1 MWLPP
6 RTRTAQQGGR
16 DMSRLLSDFGHDLPS
31 VPVVEKPVKE
41 PRLFHHAPRRGAL
54 KPGRGWTPASAP
66 VSAWRM
72 TSDQAPV
79 FWPFIST
86 PGLPPTGAQMGIDM
100 LSGGPFYA
108 DPLGWV
114 LDDAVPVTNPN
125 IFSFGKPGRGK
136 SATTKAFCLRMMDFG
151 YRVLVLGDPKDE
163 YEPLCR
169 FLGVEPF
176 AIGHGLPT
184 RINPLAFGPLLQG
197 WDQLGPEA
205 AQGRAAIVF
214 GRWLTLV
221 RGLVGSQRI
230 GEQRVPFGPSDEVVV
245 KAALQ
250 YLTGY
255 AQGNSRMRETTIPQ
269 LWHLLDNPTAEL
281 IAECRYAGERHFLDS
296 TRLVRD
302 ALGQLVSGALA
313 GLFDDHTSID
323 VDWAA
328 PIQSLSL
335 SRLEALGDE
344 AVGIALTCL
353 NSWGRGM
360 REMAAPGDLRV
371 VVRDESWKQLRLGP
385 EAVKS
390 FDADL
395 RLSRRDGDVQFAV
408 AHKPSD
414 LLSAGDTGS
423 QAVAIAKDLL
433 HLADVKILHGQDLG
447 VARELETLL
456 GLGPMSRDL
465 VTGWAMQGKG
475 RALWCVGE
483 QTYKVQTVLH
493 PVERDLTF
501 TNQAIAGAA

>member
-1 MWLPP
+1 
-6 RTRTAQQGGR
+6 
-16 DMSRLLSDFGHDLPS
+16 MSRLLSDFGHDLPS

-41 PRLFHHAPRRGAL
+41 PRLFHHAPRRGAR

-86 PGLPPTGAQMGIDM
+86 PGLAPTGAQMGIDM

-255 AQGNSRMRETTIPQ
+255 AQGNSRMRESTIPK

-335 SRLEALGDE
+335 SRLEALGEE

-447 VARELETLL
+447 VARELESML

-501 TNQAIAGAA
+501 TNQAIAGAG